1 MVSSIYTGVVIGVD
15 GKLIICEVDTLNAQ
29 LPSFSIVGLPD
40 KSVQEAKERIV
51 SAIKNS
57 GLEWPRKKIV
67 VNLAPA
73 DLQKNGTHLDLSIGV
88 SILFSDGQIE
98 FNSKDYIF
106 LGELSLDGNLR
117 KVNGVLPIILEA
129 RKNSI
134 KKAFVPV
141 ENANEASMVEG
152 VEVYPVEN
160 FLACFQ
166 HLKGEINLQ
175 KHEFKAD
182 EADYSY
188 DTDFAHIIGQNTLK
202 RASIIA
208 VAGGHNILY
217 TGTPGSGKTMI
228 SRAIP
233 SILPKLTFDEA
244 LEITKIYSVSNQLDR
259 EEGLVTKRPFR
270 APHHSSS
277 SVSII
282 GGGKFPKPGEVSLAH
297 RGVLFLD
304 EFPEFSVSTIEA
316 LRQPIEDKKV
326 VISRA
331 SGSICFPSNFML
343 VAAMNPCRCGW
354 LGDKDRECSCTPSV
368 IDKYRKKISGPI
380 LDRIDLQISVQRVDL
395 KEIGKKNTGNEV
407 SSENLRNIVQE
418 CRNKQ
423 IERYKD
429 LNVMCNADIPQ
440 KDIGKNLKIDIDAK
454 DYLLNAANK
463 LNLSARSFFRLMR
476 VGRTIADLEGSESV
490 KKMHI
495 SEALQYR
502 LTE

>member
-1 MVSSIYTGVVIGVD
+1 MVSSVYTGVVIGVD
-15 GKLIICEVDTLNAQ
+15 GKLVICEVDTLNAQ

-129 RKNSI
+129 RKNGI

-182 EADYSY
+182 EVDYSY

-423 IERYKD
+423 VERYKD

-440 KDIGKNLKIDIDAK
+440 KDIEKNIKIDIDAK